1 VSSFA
6 LTIWTTVTYKRW
18 LRSKICADHRDPVD
32 KLFVPPSFADL
43 LNKACFHRNY
53 KDAAE
58 ILLGLWAPFHLD
70 RLGESGMP
78 RVIVALARHRNDDDA
93 WACHRFD
100 VAESAMTTWL
110 FATGEQRLK
119 DERTVSWWHVIRLAW
134 PAACAKPPNEISQAV
149 QHVILPSKE
158 KHDVS
163 LAAVNWFV
171 ARLSGG
177 QLRFLR

>member
-1 VSSFA
+1 MLSPVSSFA

-18 LRSKICADHRDPVD
+18 LRNKICADPSSPVD
-32 KLFVPPSFADL
+32 KLFVPPSFGDL

-58 ILLGLWAPFHLD
+58 ILIGLWAPFG
-70 RLGESGMP
+70 LGGTSGSAP

-100 VAESAMTTWL
+100 VGESAMTTWL

-119 DERTVSWWHVIRLAW
+119 DERTAAWWHAIRTAW
-134 PAACAKPPNEISQAV
+134 PAAGAKHPSEISQAV
-149 QHVILPSKE
+149 QHIILPAKQ
-158 KHDVS
+158 KNDVS
-163 LAAVNWFV
+163 LAAVNWCV
-171 ARLSGG
+171 IPCC
-177 QLRFLR
+177 